1 MMEHNMLIDPL
12 PKIVYVG
19 GAPYAINSDFR
30 ITIAFEILMQDPE
43 IEDAQK
49 ARKALELY
57 YPLIPHDLD
66 DAVDQ
71 IMRFYQGGKKYRQEQ
86 AQRSGALGLDDEQRI
101 YSFEH
106 DDDYIYAA
114 FLSQY
119 HVDLQE
125 VPYMHWWKFRAMFH
139 SLRSDAKISE
149 IMGYRSMKLD
159 GKMTAEQRS
168 YYQKMKDLYA
178 LPMPA
183 DEIEKA
189 DAIANALMNGGDLSG
204 LL

>member
-1 MMEHNMLIDPL
+1 MIQHNMLMDPL
-12 PKIVYVG
+12 PTTVEIDGDY
-19 GAPYAINSDFR
+19 YAINSDFR
-30 ITIAFEILMQDPE
+30 ITIAFELLMQDPDV
-43 IEDAQK
+43 EDAQK

-57 YPLIPHDLD
+57 YPIIPADLD
-66 DAVDQ
+66 SAVDQ
-71 IMRFYQGGKKYRQEQ
+71 IMWFYQGGKRYRQEQ
-86 AQRSGALGLDDEQRI
+86 AKRTGSIDPEDRQRI
-101 YSFEH
+101 YSYEY
-106 DDDYIYAA
+106 DDDYIYSA

-119 HVDLQE
+119 HIDLQK
-125 VPYMHWWKFRAMFH
+125 VTYMHWWKFRAMFH
-139 SLRSDAKISE
+139 SLRSDMKISE
-149 IMGYRSMKLD
+149 IMGYRSMEINE
-159 GKMTAEQRS
+159 KMTAEQRN

>member
-1 MMEHNMLIDPL
+1 MKHNMLIDPL
-12 PKIVYVG
+12 PKIVSIG
-19 GAPYAINSDFR
+19 DTPYAINSDFR
-30 ITIAFEILMQDPE
+30 ITIAFEILMQDPD

-49 ARKALELY
+49 ARKALGLY
-57 YPLIPHDLD
+57 YPIIPDDLD
-66 DAVDQ
+66 AAVDQ
-71 IMRFYQGGKKYRQEQ
+71 IMLLYQGGKIYRQEQ
-86 AQRSGALGLDDEQRI
+86 ARRSGALDPADRQMI
-101 YSFEH
+101 YSYEH

-119 HVDLQE
+119 HIDLQK
-125 VPYMHWWKFRAMFH
+125 VPYMHWWKFRALFH
-139 SLRSDAKISE
+139 SLQPDVKISE
-149 IMGYRSMKLD
+149 IMGYRSMEID
-159 GKMTAEQRS
+159 GKMTTEQRN

>member
-1 MMEHNMLIDPL
+1 MMKHNMLIDPL
-12 PKIVYVG
+12 PKIVSIG
-19 GAPYAINSDFR
+19 GTPYAINSDFR
-30 ITIAFEILMQDPE
+30 ITIAFEILMQDPD

-49 ARKALELY
+49 ARKALGLY
-57 YPLIPHDLD
+57 YPIIPDDLD
-66 DAVDQ
+66 AAVDQ
-71 IMRFYQGGKKYRQEQ
+71 IMWFYQGGKIYRQEQ
-86 AQRSGALGLDDEQRI
+86 ARRSGALDPADRQMI
-101 YSFEH
+101 YSYEH

-119 HVDLQE
+119 HIDLQK
-125 VPYMHWWKFRAMFH
+125 VPYMHWWKFRALFH
-139 SLRSDAKISE
+139 SLQQDVKISE
-149 IMGYRSMKLD
+149 IMGYRSMEID
-159 GKMTAEQRS
+159 GKMTTEQRN

>member
-1 MMEHNMLIDPL
+1 MMKHNMLIDPL
-12 PKIVYVG
+12 PKIVSIG
-19 GAPYAINSDFR
+19 GTPYAINSDFR
-30 ITIAFEILMQDPE
+30 ITIAFEILMQDPD
-43 IEDAQK
+43 ID
-49 ARKALELY
+49 
-57 YPLIPHDLD
+57 YPIIPDDLD
-66 DAVDQ
+66 AAVDQ
-71 IMRFYQGGKKYRQEQ
+71 IMWFYQGGKIYRQEQ
-86 AQRSGALGLDDEQRI
+86 ARRSGALDPADRQMI
-101 YSFEH
+101 YSYEH

-119 HVDLQE
+119 HIDLQK
-125 VPYMHWWKFRAMFH
+125 VPYMHWWKFRALFH
-139 SLRSDAKISE
+139 SLQPDVKISE
-149 IMGYRSMKLD
+149 IMGYRSMEID
-159 GKMTAEQRS
+159 GKMTTEQRN

>member
-1 MMEHNMLIDPL
+1 MRHNMLIEPL
-12 PKIVYVG
+12 PVTVQIG
-19 GAPYAINSDFR
+19 EEFYAINSDFR
-30 ITIAFEILMQDPE
+30 VTIAFEILMQDPD

-49 ARKALELY
+49 ARKALGLY
-57 YPLIPHDLD
+57 YPIIPDDLD
-66 DAVDQ
+66 AAVDQ
-71 IMRFYQGGKKYRQEQ
+71 IMWFYQGGKIYRQEQ
-86 AQRSGALGLDDEQRI
+86 AWRSGALDPADRQMI
-101 YSFEH
+101 YSFEY

-119 HVDLQE
+119 KIDLQK
-125 VPYMHWWKFRAMFH
+125 VQYMHWWKFRALFH
-139 SLRSDAKISE
+139 SLQPDMKISE
-149 IMGYRSMKLD
+149 IMGYRSMEID
-159 GKMTAEQRS
+159 GKMTTEQRN